1 MVPGN
6 LKIVFR
12 RSDFH
17 PRLAPPLGYPHP
29 RPGFLA
35 RSRFPGT
42 FVSARTSH
50 QQEPVQGRLDFQTLV
65 DQFYGPLYRFAM
77 SLTRVEADA
86 ADLVQETFLTW
97 ATKGHQLHDLSKV
110 KSWLFSTLHR
120 SFLQSQRRLA
130 RFPHLEIT
138 EAEADLP
145 QVEPELVNH
154 LDAKAVLDLLAQVDP
169 QYQAAVALFYL
180 EDYSYNEIAGILEVP
195 LGTVK
200 SRIARGLA
208 QLKELVLRSSPLPAA
223 SKGKAE

>member
-1 MVPGN
+1 
-6 LKIVFR
+6 
-12 RSDFH
+12 
-17 PRLAPPLGYPHP
+17 
-29 RPGFLA
+29 
-35 RSRFPGT
+35 
-42 FVSARTSH
+42 VSARTSYE
-50 QQEPVQGRLDFQTLV
+50 QEPVPGRLDFQTLV

-110 KSWLFSTLHR
+110 KSWLFTTLHR
-120 SFLQSQRRLA
+120 SFLQTQRRLV

-138 EAEADLP
+138 AAEADLP
-145 QVEPELVNH
+145 QVEPERLNH
-154 LDAKAVLDLLAQVDP
+154 LDAQAVIKLLAQVDP

-180 EDYSYNEIAGILEVP
+180 EDYSYNEIADILEVP

-208 QLKELVLRSSPLPAA
+208 QLKELVLRSTPPTLIS
-223 SKGKAE
+223 SKKDP